1 VTTSPPT
8 LSIIVP
14 TIGRASLVA
23 TIQSFDYQL
32 GPLDEVIV
40 ISDGPNRKVRE
51 LVAAVGSRYVYLETA
66 ERMWDYGGTPR
77 NIGISMARGKYIG
90 FMDDDDTSLP
100 GALDAI
106 RQGAMELP
114 GIPLIFRMRHQEKIL
129 WETPEIKAGNV
140 SSQMFAVPN
149 IPGKLGH
156 WTARYAGDFDF
167 IVHTI
172 ELHGGAVAFREE
184 VIAELLQAAEGRS

>member
-1 VTTSPPT
+1 MTTSPPI

-14 TIGRASLVA
+14 TIGRPSLA
-23 TIQSFDYQL
+23 TTIQSLDYQL

-40 ISDGPNRKVRE
+40 VSDGHSKEARKIVS
-51 LVAAVGSRYVYLETA
+51 AAGPKYVYLETA
-66 ERMWDYGGTPR
+66 QRMWDYGGTPR

-106 RQGAMELP
+106 RWGALENP
-114 GIPLIFRMRHQEKIL
+114 GIPLIFRMRYKEKII
-129 WETPEIKAGNV
+129 WDVPEITVGNV
-140 SSQMFAVPN
+140 GSHMLAVPN
-149 IPGKLGH
+149 IPGKIGH
-156 WTARYAGDFDF
+156 WSARYAGDFDF
-167 IVHTI
+167 ITHTV

-184 VIAELLQAAEGRS
+184 VIAELLQPSEGKP